1 MNKKA
6 TRRQQI
12 LQAAIEIFG
21 RSNFDDT
28 SISEIARRAGVA
40 EGTIYQYFKNK
51 QDLFFSIPREK
62 TKTFSAQLDLYLKG
76 VTDAREKIRKFA
88 WYYLH
93 FFRTN
98 PDYARSLML
107 EMRVSKA
114 FARSG
119 SYKGVKRF
127 MNQALAI
134 LKEGQEQ
141 GVIRQDLDLYLSR
154 HLLLGALE
162 HVVTR
167 WLLKGEKEDIMLCH
181 EQLSDLILNGVA
193 IHSGNGS
200 TGIRSKLIGRNRKN
214 GPGRS

>member
-1 MNKKA
+1 MDKKS

-21 RSNFDDT
+21 RSSFDGA
-28 SISEIARRAGVA
+28 SISDIARRAGVS

-62 TKTFSAQLDLYLKG
+62 TKAFSVQLDSYLKG
-76 VTDAREKIRKFA
+76 VVDAREKVRKFA

-119 SYKGVKRF
+119 SYKGVRRF
-127 MNQALAI
+127 TNQALAI

-141 GVIRQDLDLYLSR
+141 GVFRRDVDLYLIR
-154 HLLLGALE
+154 HLLLGILE

-181 EQLSDLILNGVA
+181 EQLSDLILNGITV
-193 IHSGNGS
+193 HSA
-200 TGIRSKLIGRNRKN
+200 SKTAEGGGRPIGRKGENR
-214 GPGRS
+214 PLRS

>member
-127 MNQALAI
+127 MSQALAI

-193 IHSGNGS
+193 IHSGNRSMGT
-200 TGIRSKLIGRNRKN
+200 TGKLIGRNRED

>member
-21 RSNFDDT
+21 RNNFDDT

-76 VTDAREKIRKFA
+76 VTDAREKLKKFA

-127 MNQALAI
+127 MSQALAI

-141 GVIRQDLDLYLSR
+141 GVIRQDLDLYLLR

-167 WLLKGEKEDIMLCH
+167 WLLRGEKEDIMLCH

-193 IHSGNGS
+193 IHGGNGS
-200 TGIRSKLIGRNRKN
+200 AGTTGKPIGSKREN

>member
-1 MNKKA
+1 MNKKT

-21 RSNFDDT
+21 RSNFDDA
-28 SISEIARRAGVA
+28 SISEIARRAGVS

-51 QDLFFSIPREK
+51 QDLFFSIAREK

-119 SYKGVKRF
+119 SYKGVQRF
-127 MNQALAI
+127 TNQALAI

-141 GVIRQDLDLYLSR
+141 GVIRQDLDLYLTR

-200 TGIRSKLIGRNRKN
+200 AGTTRKLIGRNREN
-214 GPGRS
+214 GPERS

>member
-127 MNQALAI
+127 MSQALAI

-200 TGIRSKLIGRNRKN
+200 ARTTGKPIGKNREN

>member
-119 SYKGVKRF
+119 SYKGVQRF
-127 MNQALAI
+127 TNQALAI

-154 HLLLGALE
+154 HLLLGTLE

-200 TGIRSKLIGRNRKN
+200 TGTRSKLIGRNRKN

>member
-1 MNKKA
+1 MDKKA

-21 RSNFDDT
+21 RNNFDDT

-62 TKTFSAQLDLYLKG
+62 TKAFSTQLDLNLKG
-76 VTDAREKIRKFA
+76 VTDAREKIKKFA

-119 SYKGVKRF
+119 SYKAIKRF

-141 GVIRQDLDLYLSR
+141 GVIRQDLDLYLTR
-154 HLLLGALE
+154 HLLLGTLE

-167 WLLKGEKEDIMLCH
+167 WLLRGEKEDIMLCH
-181 EQLSDLILNGVA
+181 EQLSDLILNGLA
-193 IHSGNGS
+193 IHSGNGPAGT
-200 TGIRSKLIGRNRKN
+200 TGKQIEKKGKN